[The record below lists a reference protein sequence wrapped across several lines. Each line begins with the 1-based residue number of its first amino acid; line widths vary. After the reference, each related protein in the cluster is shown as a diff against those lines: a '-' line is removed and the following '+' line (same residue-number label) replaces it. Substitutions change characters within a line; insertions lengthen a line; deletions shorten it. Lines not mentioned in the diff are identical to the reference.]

1 MGHAYILHTLT
12 QWVPALPC
20 TVLSAATDEPR
31 AMTPRRI
38 ATARAKLEADRT
50 ALNATKDLVEGERDK
65 MAKDLQE
72 REDEL
77 QKAQ

>member
-1 MGHAYILHTLT
+1 
-12 QWVPALPC
+12 
-20 TVLSAATDEPR
+20 
-31 AMTPRRI
+31 MTPRRI

-50 ALNATKDLVEGERDK
+50 TLNATKDLVEGERDK